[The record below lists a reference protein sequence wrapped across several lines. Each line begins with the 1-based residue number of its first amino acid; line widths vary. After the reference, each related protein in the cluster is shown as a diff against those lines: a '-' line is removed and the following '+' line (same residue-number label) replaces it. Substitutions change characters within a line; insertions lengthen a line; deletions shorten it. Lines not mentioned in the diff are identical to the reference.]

1 MLKRFGFERRNI
13 IILLTLTQ
21 CQNLLLNKL

>member
-13 IILLTLTQ
+13 IILLTLAQ
-21 CQNLLLNKL
+21 RQNLLLNKL